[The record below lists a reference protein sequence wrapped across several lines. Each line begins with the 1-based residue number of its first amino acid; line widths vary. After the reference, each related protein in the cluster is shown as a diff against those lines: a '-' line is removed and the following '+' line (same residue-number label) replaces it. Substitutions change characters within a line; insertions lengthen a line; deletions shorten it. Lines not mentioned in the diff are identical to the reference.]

1 MEWIW
6 NQKNEGKPALPGL
19 FTARLVTENAGNPF
33 FIIQDRMKND
43 ENFTCLSIDTL

>member
-6 NQKNEGKPALPGL
+6 NQKNNEGKPALPGL

-33 FIIQDRMKND
+33 FII
-43 ENFTCLSIDTL
+43 